1 MYPREI
7 TTTPIWIRHKLPLC
21 APPPPNGDEALR
33 NQIRFQNV
41 QCSEEVIEYYVRQER
56 ARLDLKWCLDQ
67 FFGWN
72 VSHPSLGQLV
82 TANIFGT
89 VHMAYIIGF
98 EQANVVVSPADM
110 SGNSVVIGHED
121 IYSAEDSPFYEKFL
135 RNHSLLHSQHV
146 LDYIANQKRKNALTE
161 FRHDVSF
168 SSALQESI
176 GEYFDIEWPE
186 GKETWLI
193 HDELPQRD
201 QFLTFSF
208 DIIFITFLLITMIFG
223 NLVPCLIINHHKKSL
238 HLINHIGFHN
248 KNHFEWFRTLAVP

>member
-98 EQANVVVSPADM
+98 EQANVVVSPANM
-110 SGNSVVIGHED
+110 SVNSVVIGRDD
-121 IYSAEDSPFYEKFL
+121 IYSAEDSSFYETFL
-135 RNHSLLHSQHV
+135 LNHYLLHPQHV
-146 LDYIANQKRKNALTE
+146 LDYIANQTHKDALTE

-168 SSALQESI
+168 SSTLHEPI
-176 GEYFDIEWPE
+176 GESFDIEWSE
-186 GKETWLI
+186 GEEIWLT
-193 HDELPQRD
+193 HDELPQR
-201 QFLTFSF
+201 
-208 DIIFITFLLITMIFG
+208 
-223 NLVPCLIINHHKKSL
+223 N
-238 HLINHIGFHN
+238 
-248 KNHFEWFRTLAVP
+248 

>member
-1 MYPREI
+1 MAYIIGFEQANVVVSPANMSVNSVVIGRDDIYSAEDSSFYETFLLNHYLLHPQHVLDYI
-7 TTTPIWIRHKLPLC
+7 ANQTHKDALTEFRHDVSFSSTLHEPIGESFDIEWSEGEETWLTHDELP
-21 APPPPNGDEALR
+21 
-33 NQIRFQNV
+33 QQ
-41 QCSEEVIEYYVRQER
+41 R

-201 QFLTFSF
+201 QFLT
-208 DIIFITFLLITMIFG
+208 
-223 NLVPCLIINHHKKSL
+223 
-238 HLINHIGFHN
+238 
-248 KNHFEWFRTLAVP
+248 